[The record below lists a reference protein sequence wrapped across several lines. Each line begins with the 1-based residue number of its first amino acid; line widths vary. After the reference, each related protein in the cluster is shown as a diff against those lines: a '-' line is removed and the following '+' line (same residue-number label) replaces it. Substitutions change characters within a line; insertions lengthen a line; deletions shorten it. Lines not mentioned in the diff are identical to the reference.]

1 MIPNFEFVLHL
12 RESKNFCRMMGQ
24 EMVFPRSLFSVM
36 ASFPCFRMLDYDWYV
51 RFDSALVISLARNW
65 LWVGEAIKMD
75 MLRPSFR
82 NRDTIRPSRIAMAVV
97 DGDLNVCLPARNVE
111 KGHGF
116 VPSSW
121 NPSLDDG
128 PMFAADRDTCV
139 SRLVGRSS
147 IQSSQRSVIHSL
159 CSLIH
164 HGAPIRLSDQNLRPL
179 RADTQRSSPSF
190 GVIHRGPST
199 RTHPRRD
206 TRAFLLRSV
215 PAQKSFLR
223 QCLLQT
229 GKQE

>member
-1 MIPNFEFVLHL
+1 
-12 RESKNFCRMMGQ
+12 
-24 EMVFPRSLFSVM
+24 MVFPRSLFSVM

-51 RFDSALVISLARNW
+51 RFDSALVISLARNC
-65 LWVGEAIKMD
+65 LWVGEAIKVD

-82 NRDTIRPSRIAMAVV
+82 NRNKIRPSRIAMAVV
-97 DGDLNVCLPARNVE
+97 NSDLNVCLLARNVE
-111 KGHGF
+111 KRHGF
-116 VPSSW
+116 VPGSW
-121 NPSLDDG
+121 NPSLDDD
-128 PMFAADRDTCV
+128 PMFAADRDICV
-139 SRLVGRSS
+139 SRLVGRSF
-147 IQSSQRSVIHSL
+147 IQSSQRSVIHSG

-164 HGAPIRLSDQNLRPL
+164 HGAPIRVSDQNLRPL

-190 GVIHRGPST
+190 DVIHRGPST

-206 TRAFLLRSV
+206 TQAFLLRSV

>member
-1 MIPNFEFVLHL
+1 
-12 RESKNFCRMMGQ
+12 
-24 EMVFPRSLFSVM
+24 MVFTRSLFSVM

-65 LWVGEAIKMD
+65 LWVGEPIKMD

-97 DGDLNVCLPARNVE
+97 DSDLNVCLLTRNVE

-128 PMFAADRDTCV
+128 PMFAADGDTCV

-147 IQSSQRSVIHSL
+147 IQSSQRSVIHSG

-164 HGAPIRLSDQNLRPL
+164 HGAPID
-179 RADTQRSSPSF
+179 SPIKISGRF
-190 GVIHRGPST
+190 GLILNVRHLHS
-199 RTHPRRD
+199 
-206 TRAFLLRSV
+206 A
-215 PAQKSFLR
+215 
-223 QCLLQT
+223 
-229 GKQE
+229 

>member
-1 MIPNFEFVLHL
+1 MV
-12 RESKNFCRMMGQ
+12 GQ
-24 EMVFPRSLFSVM
+24 EMVFTWSLFSVM
-36 ASFPCFRMLDYDWYV
+36 ASFPCFRMLDYNWYV

-65 LWVGEAIKMD
+65 LWVGQAIEMD
-75 MLRPSFR
+75 MLRPSFG

-97 DGDLNVCLPARNVE
+97 DSDLNVGLLARNVE

-164 HGAPIRLSDQNLRPL
+164 HGAPTGLSDQNLRPL
-179 RADTQRSSPSF
+179 RADTQRS
-190 GVIHRGPST
+190 
-199 RTHPRRD
+199 
-206 TRAFLLRSV
+206 
-215 PAQKSFLR
+215 
-223 QCLLQT
+223 
-229 GKQE
+229 

>member
-1 MIPNFEFVLHL
+1 
-12 RESKNFCRMMGQ
+12 
-24 EMVFPRSLFSVM
+24 MVFTRSLFSVM
-36 ASFPCFRMLDYDWYV
+36 VSFPCSRMLDYDWYI

-65 LWVGEAIKMD
+65 LWVGQAIEMD
-75 MLRPSFR
+75 MLRPSFG

-97 DGDLNVCLPARNVE
+97 DSDLNVCLLARNVE

-116 VPSSW
+116 VPCSW

-223 QCLLQT
+223 RCLLQT

>member
-1 MIPNFEFVLHL
+1 MIPNFEFMLQL
-12 RESKNFCRMMGQ
+12 QESKNLCRTTLCFLSRPMMGQ
-24 EMVFPRSLFSVM
+24 EMVFSRSLFSVM
-36 ASFPCFRMLDYDWYV
+36 ASFPCSRMLDYDWYI

-97 DGDLNVCLPARNVE
+97 DSDLNVCLLTRNVE

-128 PMFAADRDTCV
+128 PMFAADGDTCV

-147 IQSSQRSVIHSL
+147 IQGSQRSVIHSL
-159 CSLIH
+159 CYLIH
-164 HGAPIRLSDQNLRPL
+164 HGAPIRLSDQSLRPL
-179 RADTQRSSPSF
+179 RADTQRS
-190 GVIHRGPST
+190 
-199 RTHPRRD
+199 
-206 TRAFLLRSV
+206 
-215 PAQKSFLR
+215 
-223 QCLLQT
+223 
-229 GKQE
+229 